1 MTRYE
6 EFIVSRPDVCNGLPI
21 IKGTRI
27 RLKVV
32 LDNLAEGHTPE
43 EIVRAYPGLTIDA
56 VFAAIAYHQE
66 SHGQYPKTLLGKLA
80 LSAMADDDLPR
91 DFAEHHDHYLYG
103 TPKHQGFGSPV

>member
-43 EIVRAYPGLTIDA
+43 EILRAYPGLTSDA
-56 VFAAIAYHQE
+56 VSAVIVYAASMAADE
-66 SHGQYPKTLLGKLA
+66 MTMPLPTA
-80 LSAMADDDLPR
+80 LTA
-91 DFAEHHDHYLYG
+91 
-103 TPKHQGFGSPV
+103 